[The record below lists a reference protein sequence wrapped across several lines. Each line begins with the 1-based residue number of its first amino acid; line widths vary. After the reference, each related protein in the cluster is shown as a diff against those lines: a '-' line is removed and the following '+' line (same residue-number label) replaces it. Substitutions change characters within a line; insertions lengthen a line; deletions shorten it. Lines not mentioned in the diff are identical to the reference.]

1 MGFYQFKRQ
10 DAFDF
15 AAFLNAQTQTRG
27 DELQFE
33 ICPYCRSNSR
43 HDHKKFAINL
53 NSGAFNCFR
62 HSCGA
67 KGSFW
72 TLAKDFNFPL
82 PGADEYYGYEA
93 KKYRTFKIE
102 HIESKDEAVKYCQSR
117 GISEAI
123 CRKYELTVQKEHP
136 NILVFPFRDEKG
148 VVSMIKYRDTDYTE
162 EKKKNG
168 ANKEWSEKNG
178 KTILF
183 GMNHCDYNVD
193 TLVLCEGQLDSLS
206 VATAGV
212 PNALSVPTGCMGKT
226 WIPHCWDF
234 VKKFKTI
241 VVFGDCEHGEITLV
255 DMVKGRFS
263 DMTIKVVRF
272 EDYGGCKDA
281 NEILQTYGEE
291 AVRKAVE
298 NAQLLPI
305 ASAVEIA
312 DVPDVNLL
320 SMPAVKT
327 GIDDIDKVLTRGL
340 YLGQVILLTGSRG
353 DGKSTFMN
361 QLICNLVDRNIKTFL
376 YSGEMPNHVIK
387 NYCKTM
393 WAGKHEDEISDSL
406 SKTIFEYYRGRL
418 FLYDSSAIE
427 NDESEDILKIAEQT
441 IVQYGCELICLD
453 NLMTMVEADSNDSL
467 YRVQSKF
474 VGRLKK
480 LARQYNVIVIL
491 VAHPRKTSRSD
502 ARSDFSNDDVS
513 GSADVTN
520 KVDVVMSYQRCHKR
534 KGEDEPDE
542 SMRELWI
549 SKNRLTGRLAMNDK
563 AIRLQYDIASRR
575 ITGAN
580 QSFSAKNFNY
590 HYVEAMGIKMVP
602 EDTEDSGDWENV
614 DYENAGLP
622 F

>member
-15 AAFLNAQTQTRG
+15 ASFINARTSIHG
-27 DELQFE
+27 DELIFRV
-33 ICPYCRSNSR
+33 CPYCHGDNKT
-43 HDHKKFAINL
+43 DQKKFAINL
-53 NSGAFNCFR
+53 NSGAFNCLR
-62 HSCGA
+62 SSCGA

-72 TLAKDFNFPL
+72 TLAKDFNFSL
-82 PGADEYYGYEA
+82 PGVDEYYGYET

-102 HIESKDEAVKYCQSR
+102 HIESKDEAVKYCKSR
-117 GISEAI
+117 GISEEI
-123 CRKYELTVQKEHP
+123 CRKYELTVQKDHP

-148 VVSMIKYRDTDYTE
+148 VVDMIKYRDTEYTE
-162 EKKKNG
+162 EKKKAG
-168 ANKEWSEKNG
+168 ANKEWSEKDG
-178 KTILF
+178 KAILF
-183 GMNHCDYNVD
+183 GMNHCNYTVD

-206 VATAGV
+206 VATAGI

-234 VKKFKTI
+234 VKKFKTL
-241 VVFGDCEHGEITLV
+241 VVFGDNEKGKITLV

-263 DMTIKVVRF
+263 DMLIKVVRF

-298 NAQLLPI
+298 NAQPIPI

-312 DVPDVNLL
+312 DVADVNLL
-320 SMPAVKT
+320 SMPAMKT
-327 GIDDIDKVLTRGL
+327 GIDELDSVLTRGL
-340 YLGQVILLTGSRG
+340 YFGQVILLTGNRG

-361 QLICNLVDRNIKTFL
+361 QIVCNAVDKGVKTFL

-393 WAGKHEDEISDSL
+393 WAGKHESEISDDL
-406 SKTIFEYYRGRL
+406 AKRIFEYYRGRL

-427 NDESEDILKIAEQT
+427 NDETEDILKIAEQT

-453 NLMTMVEADSNDSL
+453 NLMTIVEADSNDSL

-474 VGRLKK
+474 VGRLMK
-480 LARQYNVIVIL
+480 LAKQYNVIVIL
-491 VAHPRKTSRSD
+491 VAHPRKTSRTD
-502 ARSDFSNDDVS
+502 VRADFSNDDVS
-513 GSADVTN
+513 GSADITN
-520 KVDVVMSYQRCHKR
+520 KVDVVMSYQRCRKK

-542 SMRELWI
+542 SLRDLWI
-549 SKNRLTGRLAMNDK
+549 TKNRLTGKLAVGDN
-563 AIRLQYDIASRR
+563 AIRLQYDKASRR
-575 ITGAN
+575 ITGIR
-580 QSFSAKNFNY
+580 QTFTPKDFNY
-590 HYVEAMGIKMVP
+590 RYVESMGIKLMP
-602 EDTEDSGDWENV
+602 EDTDDSSDWEDI
-614 DYENAGLP
+614 DYANANLP